1 MHDVDE
7 EMRTITH
14 HGGDWNHAADAGI
27 AGRFVDHATTY
38 SGDWVASVKNKRL
51 AAHYGLLVSY
61 TYFRLMNVSW
71 IQQISCNQTIHL

>member
-38 SGDWVASVKNKRL
+38 SGDWVASRL
-51 AAHYGLLVSY
+51 IYLS
-61 TYFRLMNVSW
+61 
-71 IQQISCNQTIHL
+71 